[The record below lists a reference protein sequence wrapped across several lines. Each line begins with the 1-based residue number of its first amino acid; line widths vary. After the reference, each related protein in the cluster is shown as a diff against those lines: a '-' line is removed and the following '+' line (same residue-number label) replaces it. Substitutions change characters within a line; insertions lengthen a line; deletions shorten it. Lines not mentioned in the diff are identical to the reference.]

1 MDSTFKFRQNLSSK
15 EFGFLL
21 YHTFPKGVIS
31 KPSVLEIQSGTAK
44 CTGGSY
50 IMYNGEKKYGVVV
63 DLGEDSATSVSIQE
77 QDVGNYLY
85 IRYRYSESADGSVY
99 LSVHPFDMSD
109 IRSVPKEDFIRLGRI
124 LKDENTNLFF
134 LDDSCIEYSL
144 LRNHNY
150 NMDASRSLAPEVLC
164 MFSYN
169 ITDPNQKV
177 IAKLTGEFITDSVV
191 VSNPSLD
198 TSVVTFGDG
207 YKESIKSSGAYFVF
221 LDSTGR
227 LQLCKDSTP
236 RGTKFIIAEKSAN
249 SNFRVY
255 SNPRYGTLD
264 LNSFELNKITL
275 SNIPDKSMLP
285 SLKDCTDIIE
295 GSTDPY
301 SQKTNYGKLLKAQ
314 MELIDK
320 LIGICNDQEKRIQI
334 LEDKCTALNSNYHSQ
349 GKDYLDVVNL
359 RLNGELIAES
369 LSSFGSQNKP
379 LNKLYVKDTL
389 VTDTLSIQ

>member
-1 MDSTFKFRQNLSSK
+1 M
-15 EFGFLL
+15 
-21 YHTFPKGVIS
+21 
-31 KPSVLEIQSGTAK
+31 
-44 CTGGSY
+44 
-50 IMYNGEKKYGVVV
+50 
-63 DLGEDSATSVSIQE
+63 
-77 QDVGNYLY
+77 
-85 IRYRYSESADGSVY
+85 
-99 LSVHPFDMSD
+99 
-109 IRSVPKEDFIRLGRI
+109 
-124 LKDENTNLFF
+124 
-134 LDDSCIEYSL
+134 
-144 LRNHNY
+144 
-150 NMDASRSLAPEVLC
+150 
-164 MFSYN
+164 
-169 ITDPNQKV
+169 
-177 IAKLTGEFITDSVV
+177 
-191 VSNPSLD
+191 
-198 TSVVTFGDG
+198 
-207 YKESIKSSGAYFVF
+207 
-221 LDSTGR
+221 DSTGR

-275 SNIPDKSMLP
+275 SNIPDKSMFP

-301 SQKTNYGKLLKAQ
+301 SQKTNYSKLLKAQ

-334 LEDKCTALNSNYHSQ
+334 LEDKCKALNSNYHSQ